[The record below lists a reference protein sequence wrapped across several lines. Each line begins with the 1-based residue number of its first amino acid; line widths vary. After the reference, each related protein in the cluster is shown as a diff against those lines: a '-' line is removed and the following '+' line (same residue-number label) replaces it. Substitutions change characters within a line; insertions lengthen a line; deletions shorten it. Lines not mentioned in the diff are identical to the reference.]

1 MKNTKTLLES
11 SYDSDKIQ
19 VLEGLE
25 SVRKNPGMY
34 IGSTDSRGLHH
45 LVYEVVDNA
54 VDEALAGYCTTVQVT
69 IQKNGAVSVADNG
82 RGIPIDIHEKYK
94 KPGVELVMTTLYSG
108 GKFDGQ
114 AYKVSGG
121 LHGVGVSVVNALSK
135 WLEVRVRRNEKE
147 YHQRYE
153 RGKTVTDLKIIG
165 KAKDTGA
172 TVTFLPDKEIF
183 ETTEFDYET
192 IATRLREMAFLNAGL
207 QIEITD
213 ERTEKHEV
221 FRYDG
226 GVSEF
231 VVHINKN
238 KTALHQK
245 PIYLQGEKEAV
256 QVEIA
261 LQYTDGYTENIYSFA
276 NNINTVE
283 GGTHLIGFK
292 GALTRVLNDYGH
304 ENKLIEESYS
314 LTGEDSR
321 EGLTAVVSV
330 KVRHPQFEGQTKT
343 KLGNSEVRSITEGI
357 TAEKLHEFFEENPP
371 VAHVIIEKAVLSSK
385 AREAARKARELTRRK
400 GLLESSALPGKL
412 ADCSSRDP
420 SQSEIYLV
428 EGDSAGGCFSGDT
441 KIALLDGRNIT
452 FKQLI
457 EEDKQ
462 GKRNFCYTIKHDGTI
477 GVEEIK
483 NPRVTKKNAEVIKLI
498 LDNNEEII
506 CTPNHPFMT
515 RNGIYKQAKDL
526 TVNDSLMPFIKHVP
540 RKGNRFYEEN
550 ESIIDKET
558 HSTHKITNVV
568 PLHEKIDAYDIE
580 VPHTHNFALASGIFV
595 HNSAKQARDKEFQA
609 ILPLRGKILNVEK
622 ARIDKILKS
631 EEILHLITAIGTGI
645 AEEFNIEN
653 ARYHRIIL
661 MTDADVDGE
670 HIRTLL
676 LTFFFRYMRPL
687 IEKGYLYIAQPPLYK
702 MTKGKTVDYAFSE
715 QERVQKAKQMGETGL
730 GIQRY
735 KGLGEMNP
743 QQLWETT
750 MDPDCRL
757 MLQVTIENAVEADE
771 LFTILMGEAVEP
783 RKVFI
788 EQHAKDVVNLDI

>member
-1 MKNTKTLLES
+1 MKDNKTILES
-11 SYDSDKIQ
+11 SYNSDKIQ

-34 IGSTDSRGLHH
+34 IGSTDVRGLHH

-54 VDEALAGYCTTVQVT
+54 VDEALAGYCTAVQVA
-69 IQKNGAVSVADNG
+69 IHKNGSLSVDDNG
-82 RGIPIDIHEKYK
+82 RGIPVDIHEKYK
-94 KPGVELVMTTLYSG
+94 IPGVEVILTMLYSG

-121 LHGVGVSVVNALSK
+121 LHGVGVSCVNALSK
-135 WLEVRVRRNEKE
+135 WLEVKVRRNGKE
-147 YHQRYE
+147 YEQRFE
-153 RGKTVTDLKIIG
+153 RGKTASALKVIG
-165 KAKDTGA
+165 KANDTGT
-172 TVTFLPDKEIF
+172 TVTFFPDKEIF
-183 ETTEFDYET
+183 ETTEFDYDT

-213 ERTEKHEV
+213 ERTDKHETY
-221 FRYDG
+221 RYDG

-231 VVHINKN
+231 VLHINKN
-238 KTALHQK
+238 KTPLHPK
-245 PIYLQGEKEAV
+245 PIYIQGEKEST

-261 LQYTDGYTENIYSFA
+261 LQYTDGYTESIFTFA
-276 NNINTVE
+276 NNINTIE
-283 GGTHLIGFK
+283 GGTHLVGFK
-292 GALTRVLNDYGH
+292 GALTRVLNDYGRK
-304 ENKLIEESYS
+304 NKLFDESFGLS
-314 LTGEDSR
+314 GEDSR
-321 EGLTAVVSV
+321 EGMTAIISV
-330 KVRHPQFEGQTKT
+330 KIRKPQFEGQTKS
-343 KLGNSEVRSITEGI
+343 KLGNSEVKGI
-357 TAEKLHEFFEENPP
+357 VESVAYEKLAEFFEENPP

-420 SQSEIYLV
+420 AQSEIYLV

-441 KIALLDGRNIT
+441 KISLLDGRDVT
-452 FKQLI
+452 FRQLV

-477 GVEEIK
+477 GIEEIK
-483 NPRVTKKNAEVIKLI
+483 HPRVTQRNAEVIKLT
-498 LDNNEEII
+498 LDNGEELI

-515 RNGIYKQAKDL
+515 RDGTYKQAKDL
-526 TVNDSLMPFIKHVP
+526 TPVDSLMPLKTAAFEAVT
-540 RKGNRFYEEN
+540 NYN
-550 ESIIDKET
+550 
-558 HSTHKITNVV
+558 HKIINIIS
-568 PLHEKIDAYDIE
+568 LQEKIDVYDIE
-580 VPHTHNFALASGIFV
+580 VPYTHNFALASGVFV

-622 ARIDKILKS
+622 ARMDKILKS

-676 LTFFFRYMRPL
+676 LTFFYRHMRPL

-702 MTKGKTVDYAFSE
+702 LTKGKSVDYAFSE

-783 RKVFI
+783 RRVFI